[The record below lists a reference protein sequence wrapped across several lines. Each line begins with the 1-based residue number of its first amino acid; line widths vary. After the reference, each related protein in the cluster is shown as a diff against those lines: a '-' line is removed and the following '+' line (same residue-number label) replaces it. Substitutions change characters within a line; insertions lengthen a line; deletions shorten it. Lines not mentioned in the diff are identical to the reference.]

1 MASKLA
7 ADPLVAAFAA
17 SFDQHLSS
25 GTRPGDPAG
34 EPWTNAEFAQAV
46 VGRAR
51 PNRRRQEIP
60 GVADTTVSAWRTGKA
75 LPNEI
80 SPILRALFGPFKA
93 PGDEDRSKLRN
104 LFAEAAKVRLRSR
117 RVLDAAQNP
126 SGLTYVPHGS
136 QLAINRAPAKGDVD
150 TAADPAVQAEHLEVL
165 AAALGLDAL
174 IVRRHNELSSPG
186 WDDLLPTAQ
195 RFIAAIKCPTEQ
207 LPERLPAA
215 YYACVSLASLFEQD
229 DAYRSRTEDGESP
242 LPADLRRRLGDL
254 VTFSAQLLH
263 AFPYVG
269 ARDRRLRRFIGTNE
283 ISSAHAVA
291 RGVDQSDLL
300 PEPDLEVLKDI
311 ILSSKRSGIQSEK
324 AKEHFITAISNL
336 IIAGAAMKLDHR
348 TLDGRTRAE
357 RIDNLFSITRKD
369 VDVLMKTLAPE
380 VRAAFRHAAWDDQI
394 SCYTPRGHWLRLPRG
409 ATCVDFAYAVHSDL
423 GDVCVGAR
431 INGSIRP
438 LRTLLENGDE
448 VEIITAIGGSP
459 NPGWYSFVVTDKAKS
474 RIRRYTRWVESRERG
489 LNAITEVFRQEG
501 IEKNDNLL
509 ESAAR
514 SLKQQ
519 SIDDLYAAVGSR
531 YLSAQDVVNAVF
543 LEKKSGI

>member
-1 MASKLA
+1 
-7 ADPLVAAFAA
+7 
-17 SFDQHLSS
+17 
-25 GTRPGDPAG
+25 
-34 EPWTNAEFAQAV
+34 
-46 VGRAR
+46 
-51 PNRRRQEIP
+51 
-60 GVADTTVSAWRTGKA
+60 
-75 LPNEI
+75 
-80 SPILRALFGPFKA
+80 
-93 PGDEDRSKLRN
+93 
-104 LFAEAAKVRLRSR
+104 
-117 RVLDAAQNP
+117 
-126 SGLTYVPHGS
+126 
-136 QLAINRAPAKGDVD
+136 
-150 TAADPAVQAEHLEVL
+150 
-165 AAALGLDAL
+165 
-174 IVRRHNELSSPG
+174 
-186 WDDLLPTAQ
+186 
-195 RFIAAIKCPTEQ
+195 
-207 LPERLPAA
+207 
-215 YYACVSLASLFEQD
+215 
-229 DAYRSRTEDGESP
+229 
-242 LPADLRRRLGDL
+242 
-254 VTFSAQLLH
+254 
-263 AFPYVG
+263 
-269 ARDRRLRRFIGTNE
+269 
-283 ISSAHAVA
+283 
-291 RGVDQSDLL
+291 LL